1 MKTFRQIGIGCL
13 SFMLVLSACSK
24 PEETPPNARQEEVP
38 APAEKVELV
47 FYTEGGGSQEAFDQ
61 QYGNILRKK
70 FPNYT
75 IKYIEQHGP
84 GTYLKDL
91 LAAGTQ
97 IDVYYH
103 SVGYFLTTAL
113 PNAIQYDMSELIK
126 THKVDLNSMEP
137 VTIEG
142 FRNDA
147 DGKILA
153 LPIFT
158 DSMVTYYN
166 KDLFDKF
173 GVQYPSDGMTWD
185 SFNEIAKKLSRMEG
199 DTQYFGYL
207 PMMQYL
213 FYTNPLS
220 IPAVDRST
228 LKPTINTDRRWEL
241 FFDKLVSPPG
251 NVDPAAKKV
260 MPRTA
265 IKVLEEGFFQ
275 GRQGM
280 MVYVSALISG
290 WQDKFDKLNFD
301 IVSPPAF
308 SEQPGVG
315 TQPYGVYMGVTSMS
329 KNKGAAM
336 EAIKHLL
343 SEEVQTTY
351 ARNGRLPVL
360 RSEKVRSNL
369 GQDTKFKDIN
379 WQAVFASKLANVPF
393 KGPYATSIENVYM
406 KYATE
411 VMFGEK
417 DRNTAFREAE
427 EEATKLMETL
437 KATFAKP

>member
-1 MKTFRQIGIGCL
+1 
-13 SFMLVLSACSK
+13 MLVLSACSK
-24 PEETPPNARQEEVP
+24 PEETPPSARQEEVP

-47 FYTEGGGSQEAFDQ
+47 FYTEAGGSQEAFDQ
-61 QYGNILRKK
+61 QFGNVLRKK

-126 THKVDLNSMEP
+126 THKVDLNSIEP

-173 GVQYPSDGMTWD
+173 GVQYPSNGMTWD
-185 SFNEIAKKLSRMEG
+185 SFNEMAKKLSRMEG

-251 NVDPAAKKV
+251 NVDPAAKKY

-265 IKVLEEGFFQ
+265 IEVLEGFVQ
-275 GRQGM
+275 GKQGM
-280 MVYVSALISG
+280 MVYVSALINS
-290 WQDKFDKLNFD
+290 WHDKLDKMNFD

-379 WQAVFASKLANVPF
+379 WQAVFASKLANVPY

-406 KYATE
+406 KYANA

-417 DRNTAFREAE
+417 DRNTAFREAA

-437 KATFAKP
+437 SATYAKP

>member
-1 MKTFRQIGIGCL
+1 
-13 SFMLVLSACSK
+13 MLVLSACSK
-24 PEETPPNARQEEVP
+24 PEETPPSARQEEVP

-47 FYTEGGGSQEAFDQ
+47 FYTEAGGSQEAFDQ
-61 QYGNILRKK
+61 QFGNVLRKK

-126 THKVDLNSMEP
+126 THKVDLNSIEP

-173 GVQYPSDGMTWD
+173 GVQYPSNGMTWD
-185 SFNEIAKKLSRMEG
+185 SFNEMAKKLSRMEG

-241 FFDKLVSPPG
+241 FFD
-251 NVDPAAKKV
+251 
-260 MPRTA
+260 
-265 IKVLEEGFFQ
+265 
-275 GRQGM
+275 
-280 MVYVSALISG
+280 
-290 WQDKFDKLNFD
+290 
-301 IVSPPAF
+301 
-308 SEQPGVG
+308 
-315 TQPYGVYMGVTSMS
+315 
-329 KNKGAAM
+329 
-336 EAIKHLL
+336 
-343 SEEVQTTY
+343 
-351 ARNGRLPVL
+351 
-360 RSEKVRSNL
+360 
-369 GQDTKFKDIN
+369 
-379 WQAVFASKLANVPF
+379 
-393 KGPYATSIENVYM
+393 
-406 KYATE
+406 
-411 VMFGEK
+411 
-417 DRNTAFREAE
+417 
-427 EEATKLMETL
+427 
-437 KATFAKP
+437 